1 MKIKKS
7 AFYIFTM
14 IFSLHSS
21 AFAEPSVADVQ
32 YRAQQGQPIAQYHL
46 GIMLLTGEGTPKN
59 LQLAKKWF
67 QQAANTG
74 DVDAK
79 EMLKSLERKIKT

>member
-67 QQAANTG
+67 
-74 DVDAK
+74 
-79 EMLKSLERKIKT
+79 

>member
-1 MKIKKS
+1 YNLAHLYKKGHGVAQS
-7 AFYIFTM
+7 DEQALKWYTK
-14 IFSLHSS
+14 
-21 AFAEPSVADVQ
+21 AAEHNESD
-32 YRAQQGQPIAQYHL
+32 AQYNL
-46 GIMLLTGEGTPKN
+46 AQMYLNGEGTPKN

-79 EMLKSLERKIKT
+79 EMLKSLE

>member
-46 GIMLLTGEGTPKN
+46 GIMLLNGEQGVVKN
-59 LQLAKKWF
+59 YEQAFKWF
-67 QQAANTG
+67 QHAADAG
-74 DVDAK
+74 DSDAK
-79 EMLKSLERKIKT
+79 EMLKSLE